1 MPLELGIWR
10 IDQDFTRINVSSL
23 DQEERLE
30 EFLDKDISIASPN
43 WMVIGR
49 QVNTDYGKYVDLLA
63 IDRDGNLI
71 IIELKK
77 NKTPREVVAQLLD
90 YASWVKELKDEDIAG
105 IYETYVRKYH
115 PEKANIS
122 LDESFCKRFNL
133 QEMPE
138 ALNESHQLVIVAS
151 KLDESTERIVTYL
164 AEEHNVPVNVIFFRV
179 FKDGDREYLGSMWF
193 IDPTMTGPVVPPDEK
208 QPWNGEYYV
217 SFGHEENG
225 RRWEDADKYGFV
237 SGGGGPWY
245 SRTLYLLEVG
255 KRVWVNVPGVG
266 YVGVGEVT
274 GDPVKVDKF
283 TVSREDGQQAP
294 ITDVEL
300 VGPNILRDKDD
311 EDKSEYLV
319 RVNWL
324 KTFDVDHAIKE
335 KGLFGNRNTVCK
347 PLTKKWQHTVDRL
360 KKRFGVEQALKE
372 STAAGQ

>member
-10 IDQDFTRINVSSL
+10 IDQDLTRINVSSL

-115 PEKANIS
+115 PKKANIS
-122 LDESFCKRFNL
+122 LDEPFCKRFNL

-164 AEEHNVPVNVIFFRV
+164 AKEHNVPINAVFFRV
-179 FKDGDREYLGSMWF
+179 FKDDEREYLSSMWF
-193 IDPTMTGPVVPPDEK
+193 IDPTLPSPVIVGEDKE
-208 QPWNGEYYV
+208 PWNGEYYV
-217 SFGHEENG
+217 SFGNDNN
-225 RRWEDADKYGFV
+225 RQWLDAVKYGFI
-237 SGGGGPWY
+237 SGGGGTWY
-245 SRTLYLLEVG
+245 SKTLNLLEVG
-255 KRVWVNVPGVG
+255 KKVWVNVPGKG
-266 YVGVGEVT
+266 YVGIGEVIDT
-274 GDPVKVDKF
+274 VVKVDKF
-283 TVSREDGQQAP
+283 LVETEDGEKAITELPVTAP
-294 ITDVEL
+294 DMFKH
-300 VGPNILRDKDD
+300 KDD
-311 EDKSEYLV
+311 EDRAEFLV
-319 RVNWL
+319 KVKWL
-324 KTFDVDHAIKE
+324 KTVDLNNAIRE
-335 KGLFGNRNTVCK
+335 KGFFGNQNTVCK
-347 PLTKKWQHTVDRL
+347 PITKKWQHTVDRL
-360 KKRFGVEQALKE
+360 KKSFGVE
-372 STAAGQ
+372 